1 MTVEFGADDDAAI
14 EFHPGYWLTILAI
27 RGGTD
32 MNQNQ
37 SVDWSNVDRI
47 KLMEI
52 RQP

>member
-1 MTVEFGADDDAAI
+1 
-14 EFHPGYWLTILAI
+14 LTILAI

-37 SVDWSNVDRI
+37 SVDWSTVDRI